1 MPARDRAAL
10 AFLLAFALAPP
21 ALAAGTPSPPEPGP
35 ARAAAGVLRLAQAE
49 AVPARD
55 LVRAVQERLAAL
67 GYDPGPI
74 DGVAGPKTR
83 AAIGD
88 FQTAAGLAPD
98 GAASPALLARLNAA
112 LEAVKTEALEP
123 AAEPVTPREADFV
136 AAWLLGTW
144 RMDCARDDPGLV
156 FDRVAH
162 DKTWSEEWTVTTDG
176 ANVSVCREA
185 GGRFCYHYRR
195 LGESRLIY
203 DGYVGQTGRA
213 ERNIEIEKCG

>member
-1 MPARDRAAL
+1 MPVRGRTAF
-10 AFLLAFALAPP
+10 AFLLALALAPP
-21 ALAAGTPSPPEPGP
+21 ALAAGAPAPPEPGP
-35 ARAAAGVLRLAQAE
+35 ARAAAAVLRLAQAE
-49 AVPARD
+49 AAPARD
-55 LVRAVQERLAAL
+55 LVRAVQEGLAAL

-123 AAEPVTPREADFV
+123 AAEPAAPREADFV

-144 RMDCARDDPGLV
+144 RIDCARDDPGLV
-156 FDRVAH
+156 FDRIAY

-195 LGESRLIY
+195 LGESRLVY

-213 ERNIEIEKCG
+213 ERNIEVEKCG

>member
-1 MPARDRAAL
+1 MPVHGRAAL
-10 AFLLAFALAPP
+10 AFLLALAPP
-21 ALAAGTPSPPEPGP
+21 ALAAGAPAPPEPGP
-35 ARAAAGVLRLAQAE
+35 ARAAAVVLRLAQAE
-49 AVPARD
+49 AAPARD
-55 LVRAVQERLAAL
+55 LVRAVQEGLAAL

-88 FQTAAGLAPD
+88 FQIAAGLAPD
-98 GAASPALLARLNAA
+98 GVASPVLLARLNAA

-123 AAEPVTPREADFV
+123 AVESAAPREVDFV

-156 FDRVAH
+156 FDRVAY

-203 DGYVGQTGRA
+203 DSYVGQTGRA
-213 ERNIEIEKCG
+213 ERNIEVEKCG

>member
-1 MPARDRAAL
+1 MPVRGRTAF
-10 AFLLAFALAPP
+10 AFLLALAPP
-21 ALAAGTPSPPEPGP
+21 ALAAGAPAPPEPGP
-35 ARAAAGVLRLAQAE
+35 ARAAAAVLRLAQAE

-55 LVRAVQERLAAL
+55 LVRAVQEGLAAL

-98 GAASPALLARLNAA
+98 GTASPALLARLNAA

-123 AAEPVTPREADFV
+123 AAPREADFV

-156 FDRVAH
+156 FDRIAY

-176 ANVSVCREA
+176 ANVSVCRDA

-195 LGESRLIY
+195 LGESRLVY

-213 ERNIEIEKCG
+213 ERNIEVEKCG

>member
-1 MPARDRAAL
+1 MPVRGRVAL
-10 AFLLAFALAPP
+10 AFLLAFALSPP
-21 ALAAGTPSPPEPGP
+21 ALAAGAPAPPEPGP
-35 ARAAAGVLRLAQAE
+35 VRAAAAVLRLAQAE
-49 AVPARD
+49 AAPARD
-55 LVRAVQERLAAL
+55 LVRAVQEGLAAL

-98 GAASPALLARLNAA
+98 GTASPALLARLNAA

-123 AAEPVTPREADFV
+123 AAEPAAPREADFV

-156 FDRVAH
+156 FDRIAY

-195 LGESRLIY
+195 LGESRLVY

-213 ERNIEIEKCG
+213 ERNIEVEKCG